1 MIEELALRYQQ
12 KTGKLYDFK
21 NHHIRY
27 AKRSITIEINHLPFS
42 RCLAHII
49 NLATQALIKTRSD
62 AKYYSPH
69 EENHEDI
76 HGGGGAERDELGLVR
91 AICVKVC
98 NIHLKIWLFS

>member
-21 NHHIRY
+21 NRHIRY

-49 NLATQALIKTRSD
+49 NLATQALMKTWSS

-69 EENHEDI
+69 KEDQEDLDD
-76 HGGGGAERDELGLVR
+76 GSSAEHDELGLV
-91 AICVKVC
+91 
-98 NIHLKIWLFS
+98 